1 MKKLFMIVAMM
12 VATLSVSAQEAGQMF
27 IKPMAGGI
35 FSTLVGDV
43 DDVKGKIG
51 LVGGAEFGYNINE
64 TFGITAGLLYTMQ
77 GCKDKDVDA
86 NFNLDYINVPVLANV
101 YVAPGLALKAGPQ
114 IGFLTRAK
122 LDDVDMKDV
131 CNTID
136 FSIPVGVSYE
146 INDFVIDFRYNIGIT
161 NIAKK
166 GKTFIF
172 DDDEF
177 EVGDEDIKTR
187 NSVVM
192 LTVGYKIPF

>member
-1 MKKLFMIVAMM
+1 MKKLFMIAAMM

-27 IKPMAGGI
+27 IKPMAGGT

-77 GCKDKDVDA
+77 GCKDNDVDA

-146 INDFVIDFRYNIGIT
+146 ISDFVIDFRYNIGIT
-161 NIAKK
+161 SVSKNKEIKS
-166 GKTFIF
+166 
-172 DDDEF
+172 
-177 EVGDEDIKTR
+177 EVVEIESDKKTR
-187 NSVVM
+187 NSVFM

>member
-27 IKPMAGGI
+27 IKPMAGGT

-146 INDFVIDFRYNIGIT
+146 ISDFVIDFRYNIGIT
-161 NIAKK
+161 SVSKNKEIKADV
-166 GKTFIF
+166 IEIES
-172 DDDEF
+172 DR
-177 EVGDEDIKTR
+177 KTR
-187 NSVVM
+187 NSDFM

>member
-1 MKKLFMIVAMM
+1 MKKLFMIAAMM

-27 IKPMAGGI
+27 IKPMFGGTL
-35 FSTLVGDV
+35 STLVGDV
-43 DDVKGKIG
+43 EDVNAKIG

-86 NFNLDYINVPVLANV
+86 NFNIDYINVPVLANV

-114 IGFLTRAK
+114 IGFMTRAK

-131 CNTID
+131 CKTID

-146 INDFVIDFRYNIGIT
+146 FNDFVVDFRYNFGIT
-161 NIAKK
+161 SMSKDKK
-166 GKTFIF
+166 VSIDGLEIK
-172 DDDEF
+172 
-177 EVGDEDIKTR
+177 GDKKTR
-187 NSVVM
+187 NSVFM
-192 LTVGYKIPF
+192 LTLGYKIPL

>member
-1 MKKLFMIVAMM
+1 MKKLFMIAAMM

-27 IKPMAGGI
+27 IKPMVGGTVTT
-35 FSTLVGDV
+35 FVGDV
-43 DDVKGKIG
+43 DDTKAKIG

-146 INDFVIDFRYNIGIT
+146 ISDFVIDFRYNIGIT
-161 NIAKK
+161 SVSKNKEIKADV
-166 GKTFIF
+166 IEIES
-172 DDDEF
+172 DR
-177 EVGDEDIKTR
+177 KTR
-187 NSVVM
+187 NSVFM

>member
-27 IKPMAGGI
+27 IKPMAGGT

-146 INDFVIDFRYNIGIT
+146 ISDFVIDFRYNIGIT
-161 NIAKK
+161 SVSNNKEMKSEVVEIASDK
-166 GKTFIF
+166 
-172 DDDEF
+172 
-177 EVGDEDIKTR
+177 KTR
-187 NSVVM
+187 NSVFM

>member
-1 MKKLFMIVAMM
+1 MKKLFMIAAMM
-12 VATLSVSAQEAGQMF
+12 VAALSVSAQEAGQMF
-27 IKPMAGGI
+27 IKPMAGGT

-146 INDFVIDFRYNIGIT
+146 ISDFVIDFRYNIGIT
-161 NIAKK
+161 SVSKNKEIKADV
-166 GKTFIF
+166 IEIES
-172 DDDEF
+172 DR
-177 EVGDEDIKTR
+177 KTR
-187 NSVVM
+187 NSVFM

>member
-27 IKPMAGGI
+27 IKPMAGGT

-43 DDVKGKIG
+43 DEVKGKIG

-77 GCKDKDVDA
+77 GCKSKIIDE
-86 NFNLDYINVPVLANV
+86 NLNLDYINVPVLANV

-146 INDFVIDFRYNIGIT
+146 ISDFVIDFRYNIGIT
-161 NIAKK
+161 SVSKNKEIKS
-166 GKTFIF
+166 
-172 DDDEF
+172 
-177 EVGDEDIKTR
+177 EVVEIESDKKTR
-187 NSVVM
+187 NSVFM

>member
-1 MKKLFMIVAMM
+1 MKKLFMIAAMM

-27 IKPMAGGI
+27 IKPMAGGT

-146 INDFVIDFRYNIGIT
+146 ISDFVIDFRYNIGIT
-161 NIAKK
+161 SVSKNKK
-166 GKTFIF
+166 IKADVIEIES
-172 DDDEF
+172 DR
-177 EVGDEDIKTR
+177 KTR
-187 NSVVM
+187 NSVFM

>member
-1 MKKLFMIVAMM
+1 MKKLFMIAAMM

-146 INDFVIDFRYNIGIT
+146 ISDFVIDFRYNIGIT
-161 NIAKK
+161 SVSKNKEIKADV
-166 GKTFIF
+166 IEIES
-172 DDDEF
+172 DR
-177 EVGDEDIKTR
+177 KTR
-187 NSVVM
+187 NSVFM

>member
-27 IKPMAGGI
+27 IKPMAGGT

-146 INDFVIDFRYNIGIT
+146 ISDFVIDFRYNIGIT
-161 NIAKK
+161 SVSKNKEIKADV
-166 GKTFIF
+166 IEIES
-172 DDDEF
+172 DR
-177 EVGDEDIKTR
+177 KTR
-187 NSVVM
+187 NSVFM

>member
-1 MKKLFMIVAMM
+1 MKKLFMIAAMM

-43 DDVKGKIG
+43 DEVKGKIG

-146 INDFVIDFRYNIGIT
+146 ISDFVIDFRYNIGIT
-161 NIAKK
+161 SVSKNKEIKS
-166 GKTFIF
+166 
-172 DDDEF
+172 
-177 EVGDEDIKTR
+177 EVVEIESDKKTR
-187 NSVVM
+187 NSVFM

>member
-1 MKKLFMIVAMM
+1 MKKLFMIAAMM

-27 IKPMAGGI
+27 IKPMAGGTL
-35 FSTLVGDV
+35 STLVGDV
-43 DDVKGKIG
+43 DDVKAKIG

-86 NFNLDYINVPVLANV
+86 NFNIDYINIPVLANV

-114 IGFLTRAK
+114 IGFMTRAK

-146 INDFVIDFRYNIGIT
+146 ISDFVIDFRYNIGIT
-161 NIAKK
+161 NISKNKK
-166 GKTFIF
+166 IKAA
-172 DDDEF
+172 
-177 EVGDEDIKTR
+177 DIEIESDKKTR
-187 NSVVM
+187 NSVFM

>member
-1 MKKLFMIVAMM
+1 MKKLFMIAAMM
-12 VATLSVSAQEAGQMF
+12 VAALSVSAQEAGQMF
-27 IKPMAGGI
+27 IKPMAGGT
-35 FSTLVGDV
+35 FSTLGGDV

-146 INDFVIDFRYNIGIT
+146 ISDFVIDFRYNIGIT
-161 NIAKK
+161 SVSKNKEIKADV
-166 GKTFIF
+166 IEIES
-172 DDDEF
+172 DR
-177 EVGDEDIKTR
+177 KTR
-187 NSVVM
+187 NSVFM

>member
-1 MKKLFMIVAMM
+1 MKKLFMIAAMM
-12 VATLSVSAQEAGQMF
+12 VAALSVSAQEAGQMF
-27 IKPMAGGI
+27 IKPMAGGT

-146 INDFVIDFRYNIGIT
+146 ISDFVIDFRYNIGIT
-161 NIAKK
+161 SVSKNKEIKS
-166 GKTFIF
+166 
-172 DDDEF
+172 
-177 EVGDEDIKTR
+177 EVVEIESDKKTR
-187 NSVVM
+187 NSVFM

>member
-1 MKKLFMIVAMM
+1 MKKLFMIAAMM
-12 VATLSVSAQEAGQMF
+12 VATLSVSAQQAGQMF
-27 IKPMAGGI
+27 IKPMVGGTV
-35 FSTLVGDV
+35 STVVGDI
-43 DDVKGKIG
+43 DDTKAKIG

-146 INDFVIDFRYNIGIT
+146 ISDFVIDFRYNIGIT
-161 NIAKK
+161 SVSKNKEIKADV
-166 GKTFIF
+166 IEIES
-172 DDDEF
+172 DR
-177 EVGDEDIKTR
+177 KTR
-187 NSVVM
+187 NSVFM

>member
-1 MKKLFMIVAMM
+1 MKKLFMIAAMM

-27 IKPMAGGI
+27 IKPMAGGT

-77 GCKDKDVDA
+77 GCKDKDADA
-86 NFNLDYINVPVLANV
+86 NFNIDYINVPVLANV

-114 IGFLTRAK
+114 IGFMTRAK

-146 INDFVIDFRYNIGIT
+146 ISDFVIDFRYNIGIT
-161 NIAKK
+161 SVSKNKEIKS
-166 GKTFIF
+166 
-172 DDDEF
+172 
-177 EVGDEDIKTR
+177 EVVEIESDKKTR
-187 NSVVM
+187 NSVFM

>member
-1 MKKLFMIVAMM
+1 MKKLFMIAAMM

-27 IKPMAGGI
+27 IKPMAGGT

-131 CNTID
+131 CKTID

-146 INDFVIDFRYNIGIT
+146 ISDFVIDFRYNIGIT
-161 NIAKK
+161 NISKNTKIKADGLEIESDK
-166 GKTFIF
+166 
-172 DDDEF
+172 
-177 EVGDEDIKTR
+177 KTR
-187 NSVVM
+187 NSVFM

>member
-146 INDFVIDFRYNIGIT
+146 ISDFVIDFRYNIGIT
-161 NIAKK
+161 SVSKNKEIKS
-166 GKTFIF
+166 
-172 DDDEF
+172 
-177 EVGDEDIKTR
+177 EVVEIESDKKTR
-187 NSVVM
+187 NSVFM

>member
-1 MKKLFMIVAMM
+1 MKKLFMIAAMM

-146 INDFVIDFRYNIGIT
+146 ISDFVIDFRYNIGIT
-161 NIAKK
+161 SVSKNKEIKS
-166 GKTFIF
+166 
-172 DDDEF
+172 
-177 EVGDEDIKTR
+177 EVVEIESDKKTR
-187 NSVVM
+187 NSVFM

>member
-1 MKKLFMIVAMM
+1 MIAAMM

-27 IKPMAGGI
+27 IKPMAGGT

-146 INDFVIDFRYNIGIT
+146 ISDFVIDFRYNIGIT
-161 NIAKK
+161 SVSKNKEIKADV
-166 GKTFIF
+166 IEIES
-172 DDDEF
+172 DR
-177 EVGDEDIKTR
+177 KTR
-187 NSVVM
+187 NSVFM

>member
-1 MKKLFMIVAMM
+1 MKKLFMIAAMM

-27 IKPMAGGI
+27 IKPMAGGT

-146 INDFVIDFRYNIGIT
+146 ISDFVIDFRYNIGIT
-161 NIAKK
+161 SVSKNKEIKADV
-166 GKTFIF
+166 IEIES
-172 DDDEF
+172 DR
-177 EVGDEDIKTR
+177 KTR
-187 NSVVM
+187 NSVFM

>member
-1 MKKLFMIVAMM
+1 MKKLFMIAAMM

-27 IKPMAGGI
+27 IKPMAGGT

-43 DDVKGKIG
+43 DEVKGKIG

-146 INDFVIDFRYNIGIT
+146 ISDFVIDFRYNIGIT
-161 NIAKK
+161 SVSKNKEIKS
-166 GKTFIF
+166 
-172 DDDEF
+172 
-177 EVGDEDIKTR
+177 EVVEIESDKKTR
-187 NSVVM
+187 NSVFM

>member
-1 MKKLFMIVAMM
+1 MM

-27 IKPMAGGI
+27 IKPMAGGT

-146 INDFVIDFRYNIGIT
+146 ISDFVIDFRYNIGIT
-161 NIAKK
+161 SVSKNKEIKADV
-166 GKTFIF
+166 IEIES
-172 DDDEF
+172 DR
-177 EVGDEDIKTR
+177 KTR
-187 NSVVM
+187 NSVFM

>member
-1 MKKLFMIVAMM
+1 MKKLFMIAAMM

-27 IKPMAGGI
+27 IKPMAGGT
-35 FSTLVGDV
+35 FSILVGDV

-146 INDFVIDFRYNIGIT
+146 ISDFVIDFRYNIGIT
-161 NIAKK
+161 SVSKNKEIKADV
-166 GKTFIF
+166 IEIES
-172 DDDEF
+172 DR
-177 EVGDEDIKTR
+177 KTR

>member
-1 MKKLFMIVAMM
+1 MKKLFMIAAMM

-27 IKPMAGGI
+27 IKPMAGGT

-64 TFGITAGLLYTMQ
+64 TFGITAGVLYTMQ
-77 GCKDKDVDA
+77 GCKSKIIDE
-86 NFNLDYINVPVLANV
+86 NLNLDYINVPVLANV

-122 LDDVDMKDV
+122 IDDLDLKDA
-131 CNTID
+131 CKTID

-146 INDFVIDFRYNIGIT
+146 ISDFVIDFRYNIGIT
-161 NIAKK
+161 SISKK
-166 GKTFIF
+166 GVNLIGGA
-172 DDDEF
+172 EI
-177 EVGDEDIKTR
+177 EGDMKTR
-187 NSVVM
+187 NSVFM

>member
-1 MKKLFMIVAMM
+1 MIAAMM

-27 IKPMAGGI
+27 IKPMVGGTV
-35 FSTLVGDV
+35 STVVGDI
-43 DDVKGKIG
+43 DDTKAKIG

-64 TFGITAGLLYTMQ
+64 TFGITAGVLYTMQ
-77 GCKDKDVDA
+77 GYKIKGVDDA
-86 NFNLDYINVPVLANV
+86 YNLDYINVPVLANV

-131 CNTID
+131 CKTID

-146 INDFVIDFRYNIGIT
+146 ISDFVIDFRYNIGIT
-161 NIAKK
+161 NISKNTKIKADGLEIESDK
-166 GKTFIF
+166 
-172 DDDEF
+172 
-177 EVGDEDIKTR
+177 KTR
-187 NSVVM
+187 NSVFM

>member
-146 INDFVIDFRYNIGIT
+146 ISDFVIDFRYNIGIT
-161 NIAKK
+161 SVSKNKEIKADV
-166 GKTFIF
+166 IEIES
-172 DDDEF
+172 DR
-177 EVGDEDIKTR
+177 KTR
-187 NSVVM
+187 NSVFM